1 MKDFYKVA
9 DKASIKDC
17 KFAVFSYNCIYFYFF
32 LEYESMKIMGFV
44 VCNVIMFGPVI
55 WSANKSIAIA
65 VACSCLVSCSV
76 NMDMVCLHL
85 PFAIM
90 CL

>member
-1 MKDFYKVA
+1 
-9 DKASIKDC
+9 
-17 KFAVFSYNCIYFYFF
+17 
-32 LEYESMKIMGFV
+32 MKIMGFV

-65 VACSCLVSCSV
+65 VACSCLVSCNV
-76 NMDMVCLHL
+76 NIDIVCLHL
-85 PFAIM
+85 PFAMM